1 MKQIYKDKAFHI
13 INEIQENQTKSQPG
27 GLPWLLY
34 GDDKISEQSLYIKI
48 GRNFEKWFKFIV
60 EDCGME
66 LLPDGVI
73 KNVIGKK
80 SKDIDLLFKD
90 ENSKFIYYRELKS
103 NLELDTEKLPA
114 TYEKIKLVGEYL
126 TKQYKDYEISSS
138 LLHWSVY
145 EPDILAS
152 KYDVKI
158 KTCNDNGVSVEYPRD
173 LFKILSA
180 DISKKDYVNM
190 WREIGNIL

>member
-114 TYEKIKLVGEYL
+114 TYNKIKKVKKYL
-126 TKQYKDYEISSS
+126 SEKYKGYEINTA
-138 LLHWSVY
+138 LLHWGVY
-145 EPDILAS
+145 EPSVLCSTYRGRKKSCKKMGVEVTYPIDFFKLLSVNIS
-152 KYDVKI
+152 E
-158 KTCNDNGVSVEYPRD
+158 NDYY
-173 LFKILSA
+173 L
-180 DISKKDYVNM
+180 M
-190 WREIGNIL
+190 WRKINEVL